1 MSNGSKAVKGG
12 IIAIIIAV
20 VLVILA
26 YSALYTVAENEF
38 ACTVR
43 FSKIVNTVSDAGLHV
58 KIPFIDS
65 IKKFPDTIMLY
76 DIPPSEVLT
85 ADQKNM
91 TVDSYVLWKIN
102 DPLTFYKTLGSITTA
117 EVRLDALTYNALKNL
132 MGTLYQ
138 NDIIN
143 EDDASERND
152 IYQGITTNVKELAT
166 TYGIDIIDVKIKRF
180 DLPEDNEQAVYARMI
195 SERNQIAEKYTA
207 EGALE
212 ASLII
217 NDTDK
222 EVNIIKSDAKAEAAA
237 LEAEGEAEYMKMLAE
252 AYDTDDKK
260 DFYEFKIALDALTA
274 SLNGDEKVIILDGTS
289 ALGQLLIG
297 YEE

>member
-1 MSNGSKAVKGG
+1 MSKSKKNVTV
-12 IIAIIIAV
+12 ILTIVIAIAAII
-20 VLVILA
+20 VL
-26 YSALYTVAENEF
+26 SSSLYTVAENEY

-43 FSKIVNTVSDAGLHV
+43 FSKIIETVSDAGLHF

-65 IKKFPDTIMLY
+65 VKYFPRTIMLY

-91 TVDSYVLWKIN
+91 TVDSYVLWRIT
-102 DPLTFYKTLGSITTA
+102 DPLTFYKTLGSISTA

-138 NDIIN
+138 SDIIN
-143 EDDASERND
+143 EDDGDERND
-152 IYQGITTNVKELAT
+152 IYRSIASGVREPAV

-195 SERNQIAEKYTA
+195 SERNQMAEKYTA
-207 EGALE
+207 EGELE
-212 ASLII
+212 ASLIT

-222 EVNIIKSDAKAEAAA
+222 SVNIIISDAQAEAAA
-237 LEAEGEAEYMKMLAE
+237 IEAEGEAEYMRMLAE

-260 DFYEFKIALDALTA
+260 DFFEFKLALDALTA
-274 SLNGDEKVIILDGTS
+274 SLDGSETTIILDGNS
-289 ALGQLLIG
+289 ALGRLLVDF
-297 YEE
+297 E